1 MGKQVPLYA
10 KTVMG
15 EAYKMF
21 MSQGITRKA
30 ISEELQDLR
39 RRADEAGT
47 FNYNIINTPPRIPQ
61 ESKEPEVIP
70 QKRVMRQRE
79 KKRVKLAT

>member
-1 MGKQVPLYA
+1 
-10 KTVMG
+10 
-15 EAYKMF
+15 MF

-47 FNYNIINTPPRIPQ
+47 FNYNIINTPPRILQ
-61 ESKEPEVIP
+61 VSEEPEVIQ
-70 QKRVMRQRE
+70 QKKVLRQRTR
-79 KKRVKLAT
+79 KQAKVVT

>member
-1 MGKQVPLYA
+1 MGKQVPLYV
-10 KTVMG
+10 KTVIG

-21 MSQGITRKA
+21 MTQGITRKA

-47 FNYNIINTPPRIPQ
+47 FNYNIINTPPKISQ
-61 ESKEPEVIP
+61 DLKEPEAIP
-70 QKRVMRQRE
+70 E
-79 KKRVKLAT
+79 KKGIRYRVKKQAKVTT